1 MHPIPYPLKTSEN
14 RKVFWC
20 FQGLQKG
27 YTGYERINKYW
38 NSTENHTLSLLF
50 QIYIN
55 FEIRSGEKPKLKSHD
70 RAYPSCFMHAIV
82 ARMRLPF
89 FKIFSNFVHF
99 CSNFQIF
106 YPFFAFFFFF
116 PFFWKIAHM
125 PLLSR
130 IGPARLI
137 DIYINSNSWT
147 NFPWKLYLV
156 QKHKTF
162 EEVDLKICKKQ
173 EQKTFWEY
181 FLVSQKWQY

>member
-1 MHPIPYPLKTSEN
+1 MNKKTTALLTFDRALNTPLKNLVTHSFPMHPIPYPLKTSEN

-89 FKIFSNFVHF
+89 FNIFSNFVHF

-106 YPFFAFFFFF
+106 CPFFAFFFFF
-116 PFFWKIAHM
+116 FFTLFMKNCTHA
-125 PLLSR
+125 L
-130 IGPARLI
+130 
-137 DIYINSNSWT
+137 
-147 NFPWKLYLV
+147 
-156 QKHKTF
+156 TF
-162 EEVDLKICKKQ
+162 
-173 EQKTFWEY
+173 
-181 FLVSQKWQY
+181 

>member
-82 ARMRLPF
+82 ARMRLP
-89 FKIFSNFVHF
+89 KIFSNFVHF

-106 YPFFAFFFFF
+106 CPFLTLFPPFL
-116 PFFWKIAHM
+116 PFFWKITCM
-125 PLLSR
+125 PLLSK
-130 IGPARLI
+130 IGPDLQILATE
-137 DIYINSNSWT
+137 S
-147 NFPWKLYLV
+147 P
-156 QKHKTF
+156 
-162 EEVDLKICKKQ
+162 LKIMENYFYFTLKALFVLKILKFVLNFWSCR
-173 EQKTFWEY
+173 KTTWLER
-181 FLVSQKWQY
+181 

>member
-1 MHPIPYPLKTSEN
+1 MYQLFINFTYIRLQWNWVIFIANGIIVFLKS
-14 RKVFWC
+14 RDYICRAFP
-20 FQGLQKG
+20 
-27 YTGYERINKYW
+27 
-38 NSTENHTLSLLF
+38 SSLLCV
-50 QIYIN
+50 ILASNY
-55 FEIRSGEKPKLKSHD
+55 
-70 RAYPSCFMHAIV
+70 
-82 ARMRLPF
+82 LPF

-106 YPFFAFFFFF
+106 CPFFVFLFFFF